1 MAIYDNTSNMWVP
14 TGSVASATWRWNQ
27 NKGPM
32 WTRALETCGFTHHF
46 NYCRNFSPVSERQ
59 SHSWEGQEDET
70 KTAEHTLSLC
80 SCCTCGWNKDEAK
93 LPRNVGVTEKQIL
106 GNYVCLGLK
115 GQRSL
120 CHWLLQSAVWCIHR
134 LKRQVWF
141 YLKCSGLYSLFDWKC
156 QN

>member
-1 MAIYDNTSNMWVP
+1 MWVP
-14 TGSVASATWRWNQ
+14 TGLMASATQSWNQ

-59 SHSWEGQEDET
+59 SHTWEGQEDET

-80 SCCTCGWNKDEAK
+80 SCCRSGWNKDEAK
-93 LPRNVGVTEKQIL
+93 LPRNVGVTEKQML

-115 GQRSL
+115 GQRSISRMMRSSIKEAGL
-120 CHWLLQSAVWCIHR
+120 IWFEMFWTLFSVWLKMSKLNS
-134 LKRQVWF
+134 
-141 YLKCSGLYSLFDWKC
+141 
-156 QN
+156 